1 MRQKTANV
9 ASRINSF
16 LLSIS
21 AIFLLIAT
29 ILAVANA
36 VVRFAH
42 LGNLTWADE
51 VNTILMIML
60 VFIAQSSLEFNDKQ
74 LAISILQSTLK
85 SKKAKTA
92 LVVVRGI
99 VTMAITGYLLF
110 YCIKVTEKAAKYNYV
125 TNVLMFPRKY
135 LYAVIIAA
143 FALVI
148 ISWIVTIICK
158 ASTYG
163 ADVDIGVIDESIID
177 QQVKDFAGNA
187 QQPNEEKSID
197 EGGAPKC

>member
-163 ADVDIGVIDESIID
+163 ADVDIGVIDEFIID